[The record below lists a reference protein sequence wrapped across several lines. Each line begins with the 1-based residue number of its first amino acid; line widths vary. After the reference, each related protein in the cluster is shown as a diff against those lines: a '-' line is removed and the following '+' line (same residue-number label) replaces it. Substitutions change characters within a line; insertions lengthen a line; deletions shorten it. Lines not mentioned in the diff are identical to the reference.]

1 MSERN
6 LEDEFFAK
14 LDAEAKARLRAKL
27 QAEEERFAKDQRRH
41 LHFHKC
47 GKCGADMDTR
57 SFRGIEIEVCPE
69 CGAVLLD
76 PGELEE
82 LAGTDKTDLMT
93 SFFTMFGAGRKKR

>member
-6 LEDEFFAK
+6 LEDEYFAK

-27 QAEEERFAKDQRRH
+27 QAEEDQFAKEQRRH

-47 GKCGADMDTR
+47 GKCGADMDTK
-57 SFRGIEIEVCPE
+57 SFRGVEIEVCPE
-69 CGAVLLD
+69 CGSVLLD

-82 LAGTDKTDLMT
+82 LAGKDKSDVLA
-93 SFFTMFGAGRKKR
+93 SLFSMFGGGRKRG